1 MTELGDC
8 IPSAESVEEEM
19 EGKELAAAIDRFL
32 RGLGEE
38 GRNIFVRRYFY
49 LDSVREIADRF
60 RVSESKVKSQ
70 LFRLRN
76 RLREQLEKE
85 GIEL

>member
-1 MTELGDC
+1 M
-8 IPSAESVEEEM
+8 
-19 EGKELAAAIDRFL
+19 
-32 RGLGEE
+32 
-38 GRNIFVRRYFY
+38 RRYFY